1 MSIWPGLIRLA
12 GDVRLD
18 ISGGTEMQGMTS
30 ADGLS
35 KARLG
40 RMHDIMAGHVECGS
54 VPGLVTLVS
63 RHGEVHVDVIGK
75 MAIGGAPMRRDSI
88 FRITSMTK
96 PVTAAAAMILVEEC
110 KLRLDDPLDRWLPE
124 LADRKVLRA
133 IDAALDDTVPA
144 RRAITL
150 RDLLTFR
157 FGLGMIM
164 IFPDRYPIQKAIAEA
179 GFAPGPV
186 FPSFAPDE
194 LMRRY
199 GTLPL
204 VYQPGERWL
213 YNSGTEILGVLIA
226 RAAGTTFGNFLRE
239 RIFAPLAMKDT
250 DFSVAAAK
258 LDRFTTCYIRDRPTG
273 ELKVFDDPVTGK
285 FAKPPVFE
293 NGSAGL
299 VSTADDFNA
308 FAQMMLNGGRLG
320 SERILSRPSVELM
333 TTDQLTSEQKRG
345 SELFFGDNR
354 GWGLGLSVFTR
365 RDDLCSLPGRFGW
378 DGGCGTSWYSDPSE
392 NLTGILLT
400 QRMMDSP
407 QPPAVM
413 ADFWTSAYQA
423 IDD

>member
-1 MSIWPGLIRLA
+1 
-12 GDVRLD
+12 
-18 ISGGTEMQGMTS
+18 MQGMTS
-30 ADGLS
+30 LGGLS

-40 RMHDIMAGHVECGS
+40 RMRDIMAGHVDGGS
-54 VPGLVTLVS
+54 MPGLVTLVS
-63 RHGEVHVDVIGK
+63 RHGEVHVDVIGN
-75 MAIGGAPMRRDSI
+75 MAFGGAPMRRDSI

-96 PVTAAAAMILVEEC
+96 PVTAVAAMILVEEC
-110 KLRLDDPLDRWLPE
+110 KLRLDDPVDPWLPE

-144 RRAITL
+144 KRAITL

-164 IFPDRYPIQKAIAEA
+164 VFPDRYPIQKAIAEA

-199 GTLPL
+199 GSLPL

-213 YNSGTEILGVLIA
+213 YNSGTEILSVLIA
-226 RAAGTTFGNFLRE
+226 RAAGMTFGEFLRE
-239 RIFAPLAMKDT
+239 RIFSPLGMKDT
-250 DFSVAAAK
+250 DFSVPAAE
-258 LDRFTTCYIRDRPTG
+258 LDRFATVYMRDHASG
-273 ELKVFDDPVTGK
+273 ELKVFDDPLTGK

-333 TTDQLTSEQKRG
+333 TTDQLSSEQKQG

-354 GWGLGLSVFTR
+354 GWGLGLSVFTM
-365 RDDLCSLPGRFGW
+365 RDNLCNVPGRFGW
-378 DGGCGTSWYSDPSE
+378 DGGYGTSWYSDAKE

-407 QPPAVM
+407 QPPTVM